1 MVSDDLPHQAT
12 LSKPADLNVPA
23 AKFADFFGE
32 EWTTVLAEDRAF
44 NALDMKEKLGGNLD
58 ELNAKWDAT
67 GESGGK
73 RIKFG
78 GGFYCGLIEHDGVKY
93 YTFNA
98 FFMRMRG
105 KFTDPQGSIHYF
117 AVKFAPSAL
126 SWADFRGKVLGPT
139 DPAKAPPES
148 LRGTLFSGWEGLGL
162 ASAPN
167 TGDNGVHASASPF
180 EGLGERKNWL
190 KTALSDKWRRGA
202 LIVMRD
208 YALASTEQRP
218 TGMARRTAALSAQ
231 LSQELSAL
239 GIDLSRQRG
248 ACARAPPGAAR
259 F

>member
-1 MVSDDLPHQAT
+1 MTSDDLPHQAT

-105 KFTDPQGSIHYF
+105 KFTDPEGSIHYF

-126 SWADFRGKVLGPT
+126 AWADFRGKVLGPT

-190 KTALSDKWRRGA
+190 KTALSDDTFGKA
-202 LIVMRD
+202 L
-208 YALASTEQRP
+208 LAAGVSKEFI
-218 TGMARRTAALSAQ
+218 TAGTVDPQVVLPGDDGKKGSLFDQ
-231 LSQELSAL
+231 LE
-239 GIDLSRQRG
+239 DLDFDECL
-248 ACARAPPGAAR
+248 AKVKAIAAVN
-259 F
+259 